1 MKKILSLLII
11 ALLVTAGAVYASYN
25 GRGTSSTTPQN
36 KAEAAGNKVLIVY
49 FSHSGNT
56 AKAAEALQQATG
68 GCTMKLIP
76 CTPYPQDYD
85 TCVEQ
90 AKKEIKEGFEPELIP
105 ANIAFDAFD
114 VVFIGSPNWWGTIAP
129 PVRTF
134 LKTYDLSGKK
144 VAFFNTHGG
153 GGMQRC
159 EKDLKALLPKNAVY
173 MSGIALSGN
182 DTDSYAQDIPGWL
195 KGFFKAQPKK

>member
-1 MKKILSLLII
+1 MKKILSLLIV
-11 ALLVTAGAVYASYN
+11 ALLVTAGAVYAAAA
-25 GRGTSSTTPQN
+25 PQN

-85 TCVEQ
+85 TCVAQ
-90 AKKEIKEGFEPELIP
+90 AKKEIKEGAEPELIP

-114 VVFIGSPNWWGTIAP
+114 VVFVGSPNWWGTIAP

-159 EKDLKALLPKNAVY
+159 EKDFKALLPKNAVY
-173 MSGIALSGN
+173 LSGIALPGS
-182 DTDSYAQDIPGWL
+182 DTAGYAKDIPAWL
-195 KGFFKAQPKK
+195 KGFFKSLPKK

>member
-1 MKKILSLLII
+1 MKKILSLLIV
-11 ALLVTAGAVYASYN
+11 ALLVTAGAVYAAAA
-25 GRGTSSTTPQN
+25 PQN

-76 CTPYPQDYD
+76 CPPYPQDYD
-85 TCVEQ
+85 TCVAQ
-90 AKKEIKEGFEPELIP
+90 AKKEIKEGAEPELIP
-105 ANIAFDAFD
+105 ANIAYDAFD
-114 VVFIGSPNWWGTIAP
+114 VVFVGSPNWWGTIAP

-159 EKDLKALLPKNAVY
+159 EKDFKALLPKNAVY
-173 MSGIALSGN
+173 LSGIALPGS
-182 DTDSYAQDIPGWL
+182 DTAGYAKDIPAWL
-195 KGFFKAQPKK
+195 KGFFKSLPKK